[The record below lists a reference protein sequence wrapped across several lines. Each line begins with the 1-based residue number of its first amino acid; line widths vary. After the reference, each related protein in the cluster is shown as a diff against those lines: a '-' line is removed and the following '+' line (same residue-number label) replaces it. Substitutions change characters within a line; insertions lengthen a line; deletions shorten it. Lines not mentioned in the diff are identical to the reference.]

1 MPKHTDWD
9 DERTAYF
16 LELIAESYSRTTSK
30 KPSSPL
36 YVHWAAKMCERFG
49 TGEYTMPVLQTK
61 IQRMRKRYRIYV
73 RVSTSTGIGWD
84 EESQT
89 YLAPP
94 EIIKD
99 FAQVITPIW
108 PKIFDNFVIYL

>member
-49 TGEYTMPVLQTK
+49 TGEYTVPVLQTK

-89 YLAPP
+89 CQAPP
-94 EIIKD
+94 DIIKD
-99 FAQVITPIW
+99 FAQVITLIW
-108 PKIFDNFVIYL
+108 PKTCDYFITYL